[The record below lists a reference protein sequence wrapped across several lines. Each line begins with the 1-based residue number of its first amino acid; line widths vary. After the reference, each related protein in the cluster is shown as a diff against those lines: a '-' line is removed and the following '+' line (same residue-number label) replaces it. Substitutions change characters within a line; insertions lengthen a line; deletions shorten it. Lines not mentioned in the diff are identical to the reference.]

1 MGGRKTVRSHHTLAE
16 FVRTSCLPFSILE
29 VAQRKTA
36 ARCGGPGDLLD
47 ICFLLFSP
55 FSPHQVFQETNELN
69 VIGLLFT
76 NAELSFQLWLMF
88 TGIQ

>member
-1 MGGRKTVRSHHTLAE
+1 MGGQKTVRSHHTLAE

-29 VAQRKTA
+29 VERKTA

-47 ICFLLFSP
+47 MCFLLFSP
-55 FSPHQVFQETNELN
+55 FSPHQVFQQTNELN
-69 VIGLLFT
+69 VIVLLCI